1 MLLGVMSEGENIA
14 LINYLTLLKEE
25 FSELL
30 QDMRSNQLLKKK
42 ISN

>member
-1 MLLGVMSEGENIA
+1 MLLGGMSEGENIA
-14 LINYLTLLKEE
+14 LRNYLTLLKEE

-30 QDMRSNQLLKKK
+30 QDMKSNQLLKKK